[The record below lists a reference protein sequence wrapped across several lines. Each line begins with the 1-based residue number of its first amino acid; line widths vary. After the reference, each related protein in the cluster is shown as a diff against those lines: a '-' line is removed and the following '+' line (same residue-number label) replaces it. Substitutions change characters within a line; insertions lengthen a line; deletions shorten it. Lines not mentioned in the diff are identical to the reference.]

1 MKSALRRALPLA
13 LVFIVGLV
21 VAFGAGVGYA
31 QEERKSITGTWT
43 IKGWNAGKD
52 KIGAPDYSGTV
63 EVEKKNAKGCY
74 KLTWKIGTSETPG
87 VGVYDKKS
95 GVLGVA
101 YVLKGR
107 PGVVLYRPDGTG
119 DKLEGLWTVAGGLDK
134 PPGFEQWR
142 R

>member
-1 MKSALRRALPLA
+1 MRVS
-13 LVFIVGLV
+13 
-21 VAFGAGVGYA
+21 YA
-31 QEERKSITGTWT
+31 QEKRKAITGTWK

-52 KIGAPDYSGTV
+52 KIGAPDYAGTV

-74 KLTWKIGTSETPG
+74 KLTWKIGKSEQPG
-87 VGVYDKKS
+87 IGVYDPKS
-95 GVLGVA
+95 GVLGAA

-107 PGVVLYRPDGTG
+107 PGVVLYRPDPTG
-119 DKLEGLWTVAGGLDK
+119 EKLEGIWTVKGGLNS